1 VVFESLYRAGRGW
14 VVREGGKSLVS
25 WLWEWAPKIAGR
37 GAGRWRRPWDAVPLR
52 EVDEP
57 LVDPWED
64 PTGVVDG
71 VEVRAAVERL
81 PARMQSAVW
90 AHGERGAQAEL
101 ARVEGVTRQ
110 AVSNRTQRGLEIL
123 AGDMRLLAMAT
134 EAGLRN
140 D

>member
-1 VVFESLYRAGRGW
+1 VVFESLYRVARSW
-14 VVREGGKSLVS
+14 SMQEGGCRLVVF
-25 WLWEWAPKIAGR
+25 LWTWAPKYARNRPGI
-37 GAGRWRRPWDAVPLR
+37 WRRPWTLEELR
-52 EVDEP
+52 EADEP

-64 PTGVVDG
+64 PTGVDG
-71 VEVRAAVERL
+71 DEVRAAVERL
-81 PARMQSAVW
+81 PWGVQSAVW

-123 AGDMRLLAMAT
+123 AGDMRLQAMAA